1 MDAVRL
7 QDDVPVMFKKVL
19 PEEGPHELTITRKFS
34 SPEFAEDPRNHCVPL
49 LDVVELETPGSPK
62 LMVFPLLRPFNRLR
76 FQTFGEFVA
85 FFAQI
90 CQVTKIHASYIPTM
104 AILNNC

>member
-7 QDDVPVMFKKVL
+7 QDDVPVMLKKVL
-19 PEEGPHELTITRKFS
+19 PEEEPHELTITPKFS
-34 SPEFAEDPRNHCVPL
+34 SPEFAEDPRNHCIPL
-49 LDVVELETPGSPK
+49 LAVVELETPGSPK

-85 FFAQI
+85 FFSQI

-104 AILNNC
+104 AVLNNC